1 MNDQQYKKQVALLLR
16 ILPLVYKITDFAVH
30 EVRLLTCSTGICRVT
45 RLILTLPI
53 FR

>member
-30 EVRLLTCSTGICRVT
+30 GGTAIGVVDRLSIGADL
-45 RLILTLPI
+45 I
-53 FR
+53 FRL

>member
-30 EVRLLTCSTGICRVT
+30 GGTKTIVRLPTFWAHSY
-45 RLILTLPI
+45 PE
-53 FR
+53 